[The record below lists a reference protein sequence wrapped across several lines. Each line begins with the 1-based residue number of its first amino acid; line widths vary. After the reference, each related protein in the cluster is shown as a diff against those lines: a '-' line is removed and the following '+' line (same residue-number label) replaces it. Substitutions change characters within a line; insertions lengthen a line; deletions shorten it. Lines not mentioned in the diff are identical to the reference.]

1 MFFSKHPALSPE
13 IIDQLEL
20 ELAKLRAEK
29 LKVEVEQKKASG
41 APRKFDFEK
50 AARFFVDHLPTGVQ
64 MRNYMGC
71 TKMAVHLNMKRPE
84 MHNAIRS
91 LGYEG
96 VIQLRDGRR
105 KENRR

>member
-1 MFFSKHPALSPE
+1 MMWFGKRPALSPK
-13 IIDQLEL
+13 IIKEL
-20 ELAKLRAEK
+20 EQTLKIYKAER
-29 LKVEVEQKKASG
+29 LKVEVEHKQASG
-41 APRKFDFEK
+41 KRTFDFDR
-50 AARFFVDHLPTGVQ
+50 AAQFFVDYLPTGVQ
-64 MRNYMGC
+64 MANYMGC
-71 TKMAVHLNMKRPE
+71 TKMSVYLNMKRPE